1 MKHMKN
7 TFFLLAIAC
16 SLSVSAQQDPQYS
29 MYMFNGL
36 AINPAYA
43 GSAEGL
49 NANVLYRTQWTGIP
63 GAPKTIVANAH
74 RSFLDE
80 SVGAG
85 ISFNNDQI
93 GVLDRN
99 TISLAGSY
107 HLKFKHSKLAFGIQM
122 NYAQYNIGL
131 GDVQHS
137 NDNTFDP
144 TFGANLSESTINF
157 GAGAFYYSDNFFAGI
172 SVPAILNN
180 NLSATEVTG
189 GNNAIEVPQFLYQ
202 AGYIWNVDPMI
213 DLKPSLLVKHTQG
226 APIQFDVN
234 FNAYYRKFIG
244 VGVGYR
250 SNNAAVAMLEC
261 QVHPYV
267 KIGYAYDRELT
278 DIGVFAKHTHEIL
291 LRFVVGQN
299 GKQVSPRLY

>member
-1 MKHMKN
+1 MKKSIL
-7 TFFLLAIAC
+7 FLAIVWSA
-16 SLSVSAQQDPQYS
+16 VASAQQDPQYS

-80 SVGAG
+80 SIGAG
-85 ISFNNDQI
+85 LSFNNDQI

-99 TISLAGSY
+99 TISLAGAY
-107 HLKFKHSKLAFGIQM
+107 HLKFKHSKLAFGLQM

-131 GDVQHS
+131 AEVQHS

-144 TFGANLSESTINF
+144 TFGANMSESTFNF
-157 GAGAFYYSDNFFAGI
+157 GAGVFYYADNFFAGL
-172 SVPAILNN
+172 SAPAILNN
-180 NLSATEVTG
+180 DLSAAEITG
-189 GNNAIEVPQFLYQ
+189 GTGATEIPQYLLH
-202 AGYIWNVDPMI
+202 AGYIWAVDPLI
-213 DLKPSLLVKHTQG
+213 DLKPSLLIRQTQA
-226 APIQFDVN
+226 APIQFDINV
-234 FNAYYRKFIG
+234 NAYYKKFIG
-244 VGVGYR
+244 IGVGYR
-250 SNNAAVAMLEC
+250 SNNAAIAMLEC

-267 KIGYAYDRELT
+267 KLGYAYDRELT